1 MRQYPGNLLAAKVCL
16 VCFLAPVL
24 QAEEFEAISARA
36 SPDYIR
42 AKAADGS
49 YQDETYAFGNGGYW
63 SGPVNDKTIEKMD
76 FLSIAHIVAA
86 PLANQHY
93 VPAKDPKKTKLL
105 IMVYWGTTYA
115 PEHASETQTY
125 QNESQVVQ
133 RLADVDS
140 MIKYSGAKSLIPL
153 KYALEE
159 NLSTAVAAMQAENR
173 MRDQV
178 DRINAKMLG
187 YDSWWTATFDAQNG
201 TALAVEK
208 ADMLN
213 ELEEYRYFV
222 VLMAYDFQLL
232 SSQKK
237 HKLLWETR
245 FSIREHINQFDKQL
259 PAMALQ
265 ASKYFGKESNGL
277 THDVLPEGHVEI
289 GPVKDLGPVQ
299 DK

>member
-1 MRQYPGNLLAAKVCL
+1 LH
-16 VCFLAPVL
+16 
-24 QAEEFEAISARA
+24 AEEFEAISAHA
-36 SPDYIR
+36 SADYIR
-42 AKAADGS
+42 AKTADGS

-125 QNESQVVQ
+125 QNESQVAQ
-133 RLADVDS
+133 QLADVES
-140 MIKYSGAKSLIPL
+140 MIKYAGAKSLKPL
-153 KYALEE
+153 RDALDDS
-159 NLSTAVAAMQAENR
+159 LTTAVAATQAENR
-173 MRDQV
+173 ARDNV
-178 DRINAKMLG
+178 DRMNASMLG
-187 YDSWWTATFDAQNG
+187 YDSWWNATFDAPNG
-201 TALAVEK
+201 SPLAIDK

-232 SSQKK
+232 ANQKK

-245 FSIREHINQFDKQL
+245 FSIRQHVNQFDKQL

-277 THDVLPEGHVEI
+277 THDVLPEGRVEI

-299 DK
+299 D